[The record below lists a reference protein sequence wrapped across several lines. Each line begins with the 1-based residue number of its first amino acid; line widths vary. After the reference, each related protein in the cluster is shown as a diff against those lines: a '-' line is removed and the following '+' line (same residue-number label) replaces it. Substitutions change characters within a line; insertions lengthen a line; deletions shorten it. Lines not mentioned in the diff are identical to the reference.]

1 MHQLSVAR
9 EAHFFFI
16 SDDALVVSMVE
27 MSMEEESPQMVGR
40 RIAAE
45 GGARGTVLFQG
56 PVGATPGIWLGVEW
70 DNPARGKHR

>member
-1 MHQLSVAR
+1 
-9 EAHFFFI
+9 
-16 SDDALVVSMVE
+16 MVE
-27 MSMEEESPQMVGR
+27 MSMEAESPQVVGR
-40 RIAAE
+40 RIAVE

>member
-1 MHQLSVAR
+1 
-9 EAHFFFI
+9 
-16 SDDALVVSMVE
+16 MVE
-27 MSMEEESPQMVGR
+27 MSMGAESPLVVGR

>member
-1 MHQLSVAR
+1 MSVAR
-9 EAHFFFI
+9 EAHLFFFI

-27 MSMEEESPQMVGR
+27 MSMGAESPLVGR